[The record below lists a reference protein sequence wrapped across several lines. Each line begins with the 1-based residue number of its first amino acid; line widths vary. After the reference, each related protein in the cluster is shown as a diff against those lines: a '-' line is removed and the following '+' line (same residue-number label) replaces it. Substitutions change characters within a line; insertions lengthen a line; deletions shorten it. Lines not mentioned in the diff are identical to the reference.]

1 MVTEDAL
8 DEAAAALREGG
19 LVVFPTETVYGLA
32 ADALDPDTVAA
43 VFDAKGRPREKP
55 LSFAFPDHE
64 AALEYV
70 DVGET
75 ERAFMAEFLPGPVT
89 VVCEKRDAV
98 PDVLT
103 GGRDRVGVRVPDH
116 DVALALLDRVAP
128 LTATSANVS
137 GEPSVTHPDDLDPE
151 FRNRIDYVLDAGET
165 PGGTGSTVVDVAA
178 GEILREGAVGDA
190 VRDWL
195 AEHA

>member
-1 MVTEDAL
+1 MVTDEAL

-32 ADALDPDTVAA
+32 ADALDPDAIAA
-43 VFDAKGRPREKP
+43 VFDAKRRPREKP

-64 AALEYV
+64 AALDYV

-89 VVCEKRDAV
+89 VVCEKTDDV

-137 GEPSVTHPDDLDPE
+137 GEPSVTNPADLDPE
-151 FRNRIDYVLDAGET
+151 FLAHVEAVLDDGDT
-165 PGGTGSTVVDVAA
+165 PGGTGSTVVDVAN

-190 VRDWL
+190 VREWL
-195 AEHA
+195 AEHS

>member
-1 MVTEDAL
+1 MVTDEAL

-32 ADALDPDTVAA
+32 ADALDPDAIAA
-43 VFDAKGRPREKP
+43 VFAAKQRPREKP

-64 AALEYV
+64 AALDYV

-89 VVCEKRDAV
+89 VVCEKTDDV

-137 GEPSVTHPDDLDPE
+137 GEPSVTNPADLDPE
-151 FRNRIDYVLDAGET
+151 FLAHVGAVLDDGDT
-165 PGGTGSTVVDVAA
+165 PGGTGSTVVDVAN

-190 VRDWL
+190 VREWL
-195 AEHA
+195 AEHS

>member
-1 MVTEDAL
+1 MVTEETLAG
-8 DEAAAALREGG
+8 AAAALREGG

-32 ADALDPDTVAA
+32 ADALDPEAVEGVYAA
-43 VFDAKGRPREKP
+43 KRRPRGKP

-64 AALEYV
+64 AALKYV

-89 VVCEKRDAV
+89 VVCAKTDDV

-116 DVALALLDRVAP
+116 DVALALLKRVAP

-137 GEPSVTHPDDLDPE
+137 GEPSVTHPDDLDGDV
-151 FRNRIDYVLDAGET
+151 RARVDAVVDGGET
-165 PGGTGSTVVDVAA
+165 PGGTGSTVVDVAN

-190 VRDWL
+190 VREWL

>member
-1 MVTEDAL
+1 MVTDEAL
-8 DEAAAALREGG
+8 DEAAAALRDGG

-32 ADALDPDTVAA
+32 ADALDPDAIEAA
-43 VFDAKGRPREKP
+43 FEAKRRPRKKP

-64 AALEYV
+64 AALEHV
-70 DVGET
+70 RVGET

-89 VVCEKRDAV
+89 VVCEKTEAV

-116 DVALALLDRVAP
+116 DVALALLERVAP

-137 GEPSVTHPDDLDPE
+137 GEPSVTHPDDLDPA
-151 FRNRIDYVLDAGET
+151 FRERVDAVVDDGET
-165 PGGTGSTVVDVAA
+165 PGGTGSTVVDAA
-178 GEILREGAVGDA
+178 NGEILREGAVGDA
-190 VRDWL
+190 VREWL
-195 AEHA
+195 AEHR